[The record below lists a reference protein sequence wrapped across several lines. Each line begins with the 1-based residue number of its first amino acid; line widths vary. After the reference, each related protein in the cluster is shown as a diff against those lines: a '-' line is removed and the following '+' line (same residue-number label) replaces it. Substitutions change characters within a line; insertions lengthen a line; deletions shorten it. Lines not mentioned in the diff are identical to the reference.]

1 MGGVVQNFEPSK
13 GKYFLAAALRS
24 QSFINSD
31 LVLQVRCRELKRA
44 DHVAFPLKGSNM
56 EGEANGSVSAGL
68 SYSIEIKDVYI
79 PPWIICRIC
88 ATMGSEG
95 RSFEASITSCWL
107 IRIKLH
113 SVCVQF
119 CNEPTSIALN
129 AAVETV
135 GQKSDTQGA
144 TGEGIQESTYAFGIP
159 DAVVTSF
166 MHSAFLKGMKY
177 GNGSYH
183 QLVFLLYNIL
193 LSSIKWRSNNELL
206 FQVST
211 ICC

>member
-1 MGGVVQNFEPSK
+1 MAI
-13 GKYFLAAALRS
+13 Y
-24 QSFINSD
+24 
-31 LVLQVRCRELKRA
+31 
-44 DHVAFPLKGSNM
+44 
-56 EGEANGSVSAGL
+56 
-68 SYSIEIKDVYI
+68 
-79 PPWIICRIC
+79 
-88 ATMGSEG
+88 
-95 RSFEASITSCWL
+95 SITSSWL

-113 SVCVQF
+113 CVCVQF

-166 MHSAFLKGMKY
+166 MHSAFLKGLKY

-183 QLVFLLYNIL
+183 QLVFLLYNICYD
-193 LSSIKWRSNNELL
+193 LSSGDPTMSCCFK
-206 FQVST
+206 FQLYVADQLPASPHYKAWEKNGAGG
-211 ICC
+211 

>member
-1 MGGVVQNFEPSK
+1 MLGIS
-13 GKYFLAAALRS
+13 S
-24 QSFINSD
+24 SD

-44 DHVAFPLKGSNM
+44 DRVAFPLRIQHGRRSKWKCFCW
-56 EGEANGSVSAGL
+56 L
-68 SYSIEIKDVYI
+68 SYSIEIKDAYI
-79 PPWIICRIC
+79 PPWIIFSIS

-95 RSFEASITSCWL
+95 GAL
-107 IRIKLH
+107 KLGM
-113 SVCVQF
+113 SNLVTF

-166 MHSAFLKGMKY
+166 MHSAFLKGLKIW
-177 GNGSYH
+177 
-183 QLVFLLYNIL
+183 QWF
-193 LSSIKWRSNNELL
+193 LSSACLSP
-206 FQVST
+206 V
-211 ICC
+211 